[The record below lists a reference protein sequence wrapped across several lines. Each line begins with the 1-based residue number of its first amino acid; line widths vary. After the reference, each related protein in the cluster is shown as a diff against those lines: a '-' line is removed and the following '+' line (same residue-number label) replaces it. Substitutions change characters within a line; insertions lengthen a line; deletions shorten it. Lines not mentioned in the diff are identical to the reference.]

1 MIIWE
6 LTINATLAP
15 VSSFPRPQKVPPPV
29 AVPPILVNL
38 SSASTLRTE
47 TPEPMVTRR
56 EGNMSWGLTGWKV

>member
-1 MIIWE
+1 MSYVS
-6 LTINATLAP
+6 INIVIKSKDYLGINETLAP

-56 EGNMSWGLTGWKV
+56 